1 MKVKI
6 NKLPEGYKIKKG
18 KIVKVMATGGAP
30 YNNSL
35 SAVPR
40 KFANLEAEK
49 GETAL
54 TDLTQDGNFEL
65 YNIGGRRHQDGGTD
79 LSLPEQSF
87 IFSDTA
93 KMKLNK
99 AQLQTFG
106 INSKKKMSPAA
117 VSKKFPLNRYYSAI
131 NGEFSDDITDRSANL
146 MLDKNKMKLS
156 QLAFVSESKKKFE
169 DGVPLAA
176 YPYLMSKDI
185 DPMEFVQK
193 VNKLNEEQAQ
203 MQMIDQLPPEEQQQ
217 ILALQDF
224 TGGQGGPP
232 QGGMPPMG
240 PPMAGGMP
248 PMPPQGGGMPPQG
261 MMPPQQMMAKYGME
275 RYQEKGSYDE
285 NTGIFGKPAEEPIY
299 ARYGGGLPKAQI
311 QEEILSI
318 PPIQPQPIPIYSK
331 TSGLDISTPEG
342 RVRDIDY
349 TGAEWMKNWQIANGY
364 GSQFDTFNVPPG
376 DVFLQQGGPSVAPQP
391 QGGQGGGGEME
402 QIMQMVG
409 QAMEQGAQPEEVIAE
424 LLQNQIPPE
433 VIMKVF
439 GQLGMPPEQVEQ
451 MIMVVMQ
458 QVQGGQQQMAAP
470 QGPPPGPPQG
480 GMPPEMMAA
489 MQQGQGQPQ
498 MRYGGGLPKAQFNLP
513 GFLKGISGLN
523 MGNKAMKT
531 NQFLKAA
538 TTQNEIIPFSAWE
551 YALGMKGSKNP
562 KDRLKTLKENNSFQF
577 RQLNRKAD
585 WVNKW
590 MDWDLYNNAL
600 KNPQNYNKA
609 IAKDLLELGKDAII
623 NKDVRLVKDAFQIEQ
638 AIKQQIDKLHSWGV
652 NYEDIMYSN
661 KLPWNNKF
669 RDPDDEWEYKY
680 GGGLPQFQG
689 NTRSNE
695 VSTTGNSFWNQL
707 TRQKNKHKGNV
718 NESVIY
724 NEQWDN
730 PMDANEAKELY
741 DWQMSLAVGDSIP
754 PGGVQNDVL
763 DVAMTNQAMSNTP
776 NVNSVNRNYRDN
788 KNDNLSWMDWLY
800 DFVPGVNMGTT
811 SHYQYGGG
819 LPKAQSQVPDNLQ
832 PSLHLPSQRLQ
843 EVSDM
848 VPFNPADFASK
859 YPQVSYGRD
868 INEGINQGS
877 LVGLAE
883 QLLTAQNATP
893 DGMYDGRYKA
903 DPQADY
909 AQKGG
914 MIGAGTYNS
923 PSPHFSLDNRIPAGL
938 YNQPLNKFVYGG
950 EEYIDRYTD
959 DIESIDLPKAQ
970 YGQENYNT
978 MMNLYNSDDWDVVND
993 FGYKSYK
1000 KMFDAGT
1007 YDMGTEMSQEQYEAQ
1022 FLADQKFKYLVHNEG
1037 ALDDITITLPNGDT
1051 VSGADIMTHGAWDNP
1066 DNKGGFPT
1074 GESNGMYGMVYNA
1087 FSEQFPDFG
1096 LPALPEDLMG
1106 DVRQKQSVW
1115 QSMGGLKKHAE
1126 KMSAEGDDSW
1136 SNLLSNVNLEAFG
1149 NTDEGGLGE
1158 ENYSL
1163 IDGKYGDTY
1172 NSQLVTLTNEP
1183 GDEVERPKSTCMKD
1197 QNGQPIPSMVAAQKE
1212 CTDGGGSWDTNV
1224 CRCIEKTE
1232 TGEIKPPPPKEFWK
1246 QDLMKMDALGM
1257 TDINKY
1263 YPSRQS
1269 FTGNFMDPAYKD
1281 PTREIAAI
1289 GEQAQIAGDLAV
1301 SMTSGPGLA
1310 AVLSKI
1316 QGTAGE
1322 QVANTLNQI
1331 QSENITYYNTKEQFN
1346 AGVQTNTDVLNQDAG
1361 KTYMDAVNLV
1371 DQNYDNANNALR
1383 VEMAD
1388 LHANALTNR
1397 ANTFNMNTMTD
1408 KYNVDPSDG
1417 GSIYYTNPAD
1427 MYANRSG
1434 NEPGSDMETRL
1445 GLLDDCLAKCQGPTS
1460 TPEAQ
1465 TACMENCQKMVEN
1478 SMKTNNNNSNTNT
1491 NVPPGY
1497 PGNEAGNTFTNTEI
1511 EPVEVNSQYG
1521 SELRRELQRRRRGG
1535 QW

>member
-1 MKVKI
+1 MGKVNVKI
-6 NKLPEGYKIKKG
+6 GNLPSGYKIKNG
-18 KIVKVMATGGAP
+18 KIVKIMARGGAP

-35 SAVPR
+35 GPIPR

-54 TDLTQDGNFEL
+54 TDLDNDGNFEL

-99 AQLQTFG
+99 AQLQAFG

-131 NGEFSDDITDRSANL
+131 NGEFSDDITNRSANL

-169 DGVPLAA
+169 DGLPLAA

-193 VNKLNEEQAQ
+193 VNQLNEEQAQ
-203 MQMIDQLPPEEQQQ
+203 MQMLDQLPPEQRQQ

-248 PMPPQGGGMPPQG
+248 PMGPPQGGMPPMPPQGGGMPPQG
-261 MMPPQQMMAKYGME
+261 MMPPGQMMA
-275 RYQEKGSYDE
+275 
-285 NTGIFGKPAEEPIY
+285 
-299 ARYGGGLPKAQI
+299 
-311 QEEILSI
+311 
-318 PPIQPQPIPIYSK
+318 
-331 TSGLDISTPEG
+331 
-342 RVRDIDY
+342 
-349 TGAEWMKNWQIANGY
+349 
-364 GSQFDTFNVPPG
+364 
-376 DVFLQQGGPSVAPQP
+376 
-391 QGGQGGGGEME
+391 
-402 QIMQMVG
+402 
-409 QAMEQGAQPEEVIAE
+409 
-424 LLQNQIPPE
+424 
-433 VIMKVF
+433 
-439 GQLGMPPEQVEQ
+439 
-451 MIMVVMQ
+451 
-458 QVQGGQQQMAAP
+458 
-470 QGPPPGPPQG
+470 
-480 GMPPEMMAA
+480 
-489 MQQGQGQPQ
+489 
-498 MRYGGGLPKAQFNLP
+498 RYGGGLPKAQFNLP
-513 GFLKGISGLN
+513 GFLKGVSGLN

-531 NQFLKAA
+531 NQFLKTA

-590 MDWDLYNNAL
+590 MDWDLYNDAL

-638 AIKQQIDKLHSWGV
+638 AIKQQIDKLHGWGV

-680 GGGLPQFQG
+680 GGGLPKAQY
-689 NTRSNE
+689 SNE
-695 VSTTGNSFWNQL
+695 SSNFKDAAKWGLKFAKPFLRGALSTAAALPSMLLSSNTAYADGPTDEQL
-707 TRQKNKHKGNV
+707 GQTRVNV
-718 NESVIY
+718 PMPSGGTREQIY
-724 NEQWDN
+724 MGDIDPFSQED
-730 PMDANEAKELY
+730 MDA
-741 DWQMSLAVGDSIP
+741 
-754 PGGVQNDVL
+754 
-763 DVAMTNQAMSNTP
+763 TNQELEATMAP
-776 NVNSVNRNYRDN
+776 
-788 KNDNLSWMDWLY
+788 KF
-800 DFVPGVNMGTT
+800 DFQM
-811 SHYQYGGG
+811 GG
-819 LPKAQSQVPDNLQ
+819 LFKAQSQAPDNLQ

-843 EVSDM
+843 EVADM
-848 VPFNPADFASK
+848 VPFNPQDFASK

-868 INEGINQGS
+868 INEGVNQGS
-877 LVGLAE
+877 LVHLAE
-883 QLLTAQNATP
+883 KLVTAQNATP
-893 DGMYDGRYKA
+893 DPMYDGRYKD

-914 MIGAGTYNS
+914 MIGAGVYNG
-923 PSPHFSLDNRIPAGL
+923 PSPHFKLDNMIPAGL
-938 YNQPLNKFVYGG
+938 YNQPLNKFIYGG

-959 DIESIDLPKAQ
+959 TTSAIELPKAQ
-970 YGQENYNT
+970 YGQENYT
-978 MMNLYNSDDWDVVND
+978 KMMELYQSDDWDVVND

-1022 FLADQKFKYLVHNEG
+1022 FLADQKFKYLVNNEG
-1037 ALDDITITLPNGDT
+1037 ALDDITITLPNGET
-1051 VSGADIMTHGAWDNP
+1051 VSGADIMSHGAWDNP
-1066 DNKGGFPT
+1066 SSKGGFPR
-1074 GESNGMYGMVYNA
+1074 GESNGMYGAVYNA

-1096 LPALPEDLMG
+1096 LPALPEDLMS

-1126 KMSAEGDDSW
+1126 KMSTEGDDSW
-1136 SNLLSNVNLEAFG
+1136 NNLLSNVNLEAFG
-1149 NTDEGGLGE
+1149 NADDGGLGE
-1158 ENYSL
+1158 DRWST

-1172 NSQLVTLTNEP
+1172 NRQLFTLQNEP
-1183 GDEVERPKSTCMKD
+1183 GDEVERPITDCMKD

-1212 CTDGGGSWDTNV
+1212 CTDEGGRWDTDL
-1224 CRCIEKTE
+1224 CRCIKGSS

-1246 QDLMKMDALGM
+1246 QDIMKMDALAM
-1257 TDINKY
+1257 TDLNKY

-1289 GEQAQIAGDLAV
+1289 GEQAQIAGDMAA
-1301 SMTSGPGLA
+1301 SMTSGPALA

-1316 QGTAGE
+1316 QGTAGQ
-1322 QVANTLNQI
+1322 QVAEALNNVQSANIDIYNEVQKFNT
-1331 QSENITYYNTKEQFN
+1331 
-1346 AGVQTNTDVLNQDAG
+1346 GVATNTDVLNQDAG

-1371 DQNYDNANNALR
+1371 DQNDDNAKNELR
-1383 VEMAD
+1383 INMAN
-1388 LHANALTNR
+1388 LHANARTNR
-1397 ANTFNMNTMTD
+1397 ANTYNLNTMTD

-1417 GSIYYTNPAD
+1417 GSIYFTNPAD
-1427 MYANRSG
+1427 MYANK
-1434 NEPGSDMETRL
+1434 PGADPKSDMETRL
-1445 GLLDDCLAKCQGPTS
+1445 QLLDDCMARCSGSTS
-1460 TPEAQ
+1460 TAEER
-1465 TACMENCQKMVEN
+1465 TACMNNCQKMVSN
-1478 SMKTNNNNSNTNT
+1478 SMSAGNNNSNNS
-1491 NVPPGY
+1491 NGMPPGY
-1497 PGNEAGNTFTNTEI
+1497 PGSEAGNTFVNTD
-1511 EPVEVNSQYG
+1511 VETDLEETKYG
-1521 SELRRELQRRRRGG
+1521 SELRRELMKRRNGG
-1535 QW
+1535 WW